1 MDTLIALLL
10 SKYLKRVPFNTA
22 IYIIH
27 VVLRLQI
34 LAASTVHFDSIFVV
48 S

>member
-10 SKYLKRVPFNTA
+10 SKYLKWVPFNTA
-22 IYIIH
+22 IY
-27 VVLRLQI
+27 VVLCLQI